1 MESKRPERSLS
12 GEVQLPESPLEPMQF
27 LSRSW
32 SPSAFQIS
40 KTLVAPTTPKLVL
53 HKKHSTSSTTANA
66 TSSGANSG
74 SSSGSKIEEVLVSG
88 GFQPEESAVL
98 SGNTFSFASSA
109 TSQLVL
115 ERIMCQSVCLLSF
128 FLKTTINYIN
138 LNTRTLVI
146 LFETRKLDKE

>member
-1 MESKRPERSLS
+1 MENKRPERSLS

-32 SPSAFQIS
+32 SPSAIQIT
-40 KTLVAPTTPKLVL
+40 KTLVAPTTPKIVL
-53 HKKHSTSSTTANA
+53 QKKPTTSSKYINVS
-66 TSSGANSG
+66 SSGANSG

-115 ERIMCQSVCLLSF
+115 ERIMCQSVCSTF
-128 FLKTTINYIN
+128 FH
-138 LNTRTLVI
+138 
-146 LFETRKLDKE
+146 FS